1 MRAGDGSVQWTEAR
15 SIDPEKL
22 DIRAVPDP
30 NHDVDDS
37 LKPET
42 LMQGALQSE
51 DAFRQYVAGTAKLT
65 VFHNPEFAMYSQL
78 GESRRDFIAR
88 CNEEAKRRIGD
99 EQERLE
105 STFRRRIDQVKE
117 RSERD
122 QREIDNDDTQP
133 MEQRR
138 QDVNVAW
145 GQTIYNITSGKPAAL
160 AEAPHSL
167 REDDYL
173 TKIRQIQRSWE
184 KELEVIRDA
193 MQSKA
198 REIEEIVITP
208 TAKNIEITKYL
219 ILWAAGL

>member
-1 MRAGDGSVQWTEAR
+1 VQSAAQSEEGFKQFVEETERMRIYCNPAFGIYSNANEPRETFLERCFEEAR
-15 SIDPEKL
+15 RQVND
-22 DIRAVPDP
+22 
-30 NHDVDDS
+30 
-37 LKPET
+37 
-42 LMQGALQSE
+42 QS
-51 DAFRQYVAGTAKLT
+51 
-65 VFHNPEFAMYSQL
+65 
-78 GESRRDFIAR
+78 
-88 CNEEAKRRIGD
+88 
-99 EQERLE
+99 ERLE

-117 RSERD
+117 LSERD
-122 QREIDNDDTQP
+122 QRELDNDDTQP
-133 MEQRR
+133 MEQRG

-184 KELEVIRDA
+184 KELEGIRDA

-208 TAKNIEITKYL
+208 TPKNIEITKYL